1 MFKLIRMAKAL
12 GLALTCALLPVACS
26 SSDTSTGTTTG
37 TTSTSTGEAPEAC
50 EITGDGSKT
59 EFVKHM
65 GCAADFEALASQPI
79 DSTLPGAR
87 SVKVVLDQADSNALY
102 FQNSVLYKIHYEFA
116 STHLSGDGKPLVLP
130 LAEFNSTEYFTP
142 DRRFILGAVTYYEGP
157 KVWALELSPYDTASA
172 AMITTLYRAV
182 AANAF
187 FGKELFFHPTSE
199 AVTAEAAKLPADI
212 PIKTTDE
219 IYAAIDYQPLSL
231 GSAMGRL
238 HFVKAADLASEYV
251 SYEDIVVLDEA
262 PNDISVVQGLIT
274 QEFQTPLS
282 HVNVL
287 SQNRHT
293 PNMGLRNAMSNT
305 ELRALD
311 GKLIELTVD
320 SSAWSVHEV
329 TLAEAEAFWEAH
341 KPAPVILPTLNLA
354 IKDLL
359 DIELVTPEPPAGGSL
374 RDAIKTAVLAF
385 GGKAAHYSILTR
397 TANVPIAKAFGIPM
411 FYYDQFMKQNG
422 FFDQIDAMIIDPKF
436 KADSQVR
443 DVKLATLRAAM
454 MIAPIDSAFQDLL
467 KAKLAADYPGLK
479 MRFRTSTNSEDLDG
493 FPCAGCY
500 ESHSGDPKDWND
512 VLDAIR
518 ETYASAWLFRTFE
531 ERTYYSID
539 HKSVGMALLVHHNF
553 PDEEANGVAVTNN
566 PFDSTGLDPAFYV
579 NVQFGGDVEVVAP
592 PSGVTNDAFLQ
603 FFSSP
608 NQPVSYLTH
617 SSLIPAGTTVLSP
630 TQVHELGVALDAI
643 HKRFSPAYGPASG
656 KEGWYAMDVE
666 FKFDNDE
673 NPGKP
678 PTVYIKQAR
687 PYPGRG
693 TDSVSP

>member
-1 MFKLIRMAKAL
+1 MFKLVRILPAL
-12 GLALTCALLPVACS
+12 GLALTCALFLVACS
-26 SSDTSTGTTTG
+26 SSNTSTNTTTG
-37 TTSTSTGEAPEAC
+37 GAQEVC
-50 EITGDGSKT
+50 VITGDSAST
-59 EFVKHM
+59 EFLQHI

-79 DSTLPGAR
+79 DTSLPGAR
-87 SVKVVLDQADSNALY
+87 SVKVILDQADSNALY
-102 FQNSVLYKIHYEFA
+102 FQDSVLYKIHYEFA
-116 STHLSGDGKPLVLP
+116 STHLSGNGKPLVP
-130 LAEFNSTEYFTP
+130 QLADFNTTEYFTP

-157 KVWALELSPYDTASA
+157 KVWALEISPYDTASA
-172 AMITTLYRAV
+172 EMITLLYRAV
-182 AANAF
+182 AEDAF

-199 AVTAEAAKLPADI
+199 AVTAEAAKLPSDI

-238 HFVKAADLASEYV
+238 HFVKAADLGTEYL
-251 SYEDIVVLDEA
+251 SHEDIVVLDEA

-305 ELRALD
+305 ELRALE

-341 KPAPVILPTLNLA
+341 KPAPVTLPTLDL
-354 IKDLL
+354 KVTDLL
-359 DIELVTPEPPAGGSL
+359 DIELVTPEPAAGESL

-385 GGKAAHYSILTR
+385 GGKAAHYSILAR
-397 TANVPIAKAFGIPM
+397 TKDIPIPKAFGIPM

-422 FFDQIDAMIIDPKF
+422 FFDQVDALIVDPSF
-436 KADSQVR
+436 KADSKVR
-443 DVKLATLRAAM
+443 DIKLATLRAAM
-454 MIAPIDSAFQDLL
+454 MTAPVDAAFQDLL

-500 ESHSGDPKDWND
+500 ESHSGNPKDWND

-531 ERTYYSID
+531 ERTYYGIA
-539 HKSVGMALLVHHNF
+539 HESVGMALLVHHNF

-566 PFDSTGLDPAFYV
+566 PFDSSGLNPAFYV
-579 NVQFGGDVEVVAP
+579 NVQYGGDVEVVAP
-592 PSGVTNDAFLQ
+592 PSGVTNDAYLH
-603 FFSSP
+603 FFSAP

-617 SSLIPAGTTVLSP
+617 SSLVPAGTTVLSS
-630 TQVHELGVALDAI
+630 TQAHQLGVALDAI
-643 HKRFSPAYGPASG
+643 HKRFSPAYGPAAG

-666 FKFDNDE
+666 FKFDDDA
-673 NPGKP
+673 NPGQP
-678 PTVYIKQAR
+678 ATLYIKQAR

-693 TDSVSP
+693 TDSTSP